1 GTGGRVGLGAA
12 VASRLRVGGEPL
24 AGHHGGTWRDWPAI
38 AGDAKDAAL
47 FQPLRDARGS
57 ITGAQPDRANVEVEA
72 LPLAVEP
79 AEIDDRVM
87 HVGGCSVGI
96 GDDAEPAIN
105 GTVVEIEEALRLA
118 LTHHVAGIWIGPRDL
133 GLLLGRP
140 VLLLRQ
146 RLLAVFG
153 AVLLDRGIQR
163 VPVIR

>member
-1 GTGGRVGLGAA
+1 MRPVADSFCRSPDRFCSGGNRSDRWWHRRA
-12 VASRLRVGGEPL
+12 VDLAGSDSQLRLIGEQL
-24 AGHHGGTWRDWPAI
+24 AGHHAGTWRNWPAI

-57 ITGAQPDRANVEVEA
+57 ITGIQPDRANVEVEA

-105 GTVVEIEEALRLA
+105 GTVIEIEEALRLA
-118 LTHHVAGIWIGPRDL
+118 LAHHVAGIWIGP
-133 GLLLGRP
+133 
-140 VLLLRQ
+140 
-146 RLLAVFG
+146 
-153 AVLLDRGIQR
+153 
-163 VPVIR
+163 